1 MRKILIRSGIS
12 PLETFDPTRII
23 FNNSIGGNVGNL
35 IYAYSI
41 YRTLT
46 TENTKIV
53 PDYYKIDPEQAE
65 QINSEYDCYVIPL
78 ADAFREQFIPQLK
91 KYTALINKLTIP
103 VYVIGVGLRAPFE
116 PDLDKGFPFDDA
128 VKGFVKAVLNKSQ
141 MIGVRG
147 EITAQYLSK
156 LGFKE
161 GIDHTV
167 IGCPSMYTFG
177 RDLQI
182 RDTIITKESKIA
194 VNSSKLSPDNVLDF
208 ITRSMKEYPNHYF
221 IPQWLKEMLIVYL
234 GASSLPNPTDNYPS
248 KMSDNVY
255 LEGRVPF
262 FLNAQTWID
271 FLKGVDL
278 SFGARLH
285 GNITATIAGTP
296 SILLPKDAR
305 MRELAEYH
313 QLTHVSADKLTN
325 ETRLED
331 LIESVD
337 FHSPEKVQGVNFDK
351 FISFLDRNGIDHI
364 YKDSLNPETIPLDS
378 HLKNISLLPPIFP
391 ITACSNEELINRFE
405 TYYPE
410 LDKRNNKKEKDLKD
424 KLKNAETKN
433 KLTTKELKD
442 VKDALVDTKAELV
455 DTKDA
460 LKTQHEKLKLTEL
473 KLKDTNNLLSTSR
486 TELDEATS
494 NINIKNKALKQHEK
508 TIQRRSVQ
516 LAIKTADLL
525 RRK

>member
-1 MRKILIRSGIS
+1 MKKILIRSGIS
-12 PLETFDPTRII
+12 PLETFDPTKII

-53 PDYYKIDPEQAE
+53 PDYYKIDPSKADE
-65 QINSEYDCYVIPL
+65 INNEYDCYVIPL

-91 KYTALINKLTIP
+91 KYTELINKLTIP

-116 PDLDKGFPFDDA
+116 PDLNKGFPFDEA
-128 VKGFVKAVLNKSQ
+128 VKGFVKAVLSRSH

-147 EITAQYLSK
+147 EITAKYLTK

-177 RDLQI
+177 RELKI
-182 RDTIITKESKIA
+182 RDTNITKNSKIA

-221 IPQWLKEMLIVYL
+221 IPQWMKEMLIVYL

-248 KMSDNVY
+248 KMSDKVY
-255 LEGRVPF
+255 MEGRVPF

-271 FLKGVDL
+271 FLKDVDL

-313 QLTHVSADKLTN
+313 QLTHVFADKLTN
-325 ETRLED
+325 KTRLED

-337 FHSPEKVQGVNFDK
+337 FHSPEKVQGSNFDK

-364 YKDSLNPETIPLDS
+364 YKNGLNPINVPLDNQ
-378 HLKNISLLPPIFP
+378 LKNVNLLPPILP
-391 ITACSNEELINRFE
+391 ITTCSKEELVDRFS

-410 LDKRNNKKEKDLKD
+410 LEKRNNKKDADLKN
-424 KLKNAETKN
+424 KAKNAETKL
-433 KLTTKELKD
+433 KTLSVELKD
-442 VKDALVDTKAELV
+442 TKQELKNTKDRFNEVKDLLEVTKSDLDTEINRNKENVTALNK
-455 DTKDA
+455 KD
-460 LKTQHEKLKLTEL
+460 
-473 KLKDTNNLLSTSR
+473 
-486 TELDEATS
+486 
-494 NINIKNKALKQHEK
+494 K

-516 LAIKTADLL
+516 IAIKTADFL